1 MCRQYT
7 VAEDTLGRS
16 LTYYKHDMT
25 LIIQIDPDDLIF
37 PRTATRQGPKFQ
49 AVVPPAPDRDAVL
62 APGECHQLIDFK
74 SLTWRP
80 DPDERGGDNTV
91 EVLGNINSLTEAEGT
106 HLVFVGVTLPN
117 YANFSSG

>member
-1 MCRQYT
+1 M
-7 VAEDTLGRS
+7 A
-16 LTYYKHDMT
+16 

-62 APGECHQLIDFK
+62 TPGKCHK
-74 SLTWRP
+74 SIYVKKLTQRLP

-106 HLVFVGVTLPN
+106 
-117 YANFSSG
+117 